1 MSPRSCSL
9 LVAVASLYAQGNPA
23 DLAAQYQAQLR
34 GGTPSPQQILA
45 NLNNLSLGIRQG
57 DWANPHTRLGVT
69 QGVQGYLN
77 LLRGNPRLAGDR
89 QIGLGLSGL
98 YRQLGG
104 LQFGGPYSG
113 WVDPFG
119 AWGNYR
125 TSFLLL
131 NQLQT
136 QFPQDQ
142 QIRNDLGLA
151 RRAIEVIEAKI
162 PELPRLDWASL
173 DAPAQQDYDDVIQRY
188 ISVSAA
194 ASSAEVTA
202 ETMRR
207 SMADQG
213 LAARPETV
221 AALTRMKLKLEEA
234 KRLIEQRRFSQA
246 RERLDSTDAE
256 ARKILK
262 SLGA

>member
-1 MSPRSCSL
+1 
-9 LVAVASLYAQGNPA
+9 
-23 DLAAQYQAQLR
+23 
-34 GGTPSPQQILA
+34 
-45 NLNNLSLGIRQG
+45 
-57 DWANPHTRLGVT
+57 
-69 QGVQGYLN
+69 VQGYLN
-77 LLRGNPRLAGDR
+77 ILRGNPRFASDR
-89 QIGLGLSGL
+89 NIGLSLSGL

-104 LQFGGPYSG
+104 LQFGGPFGG
-113 WVDPFG
+113 WVDPYG

-125 TSFLLL
+125 NSFLLL

-136 QFPQDQ
+136 QFPNDA
-142 QIRNDLGLA
+142 QIRSDLGIS
-151 RRAIEVIEAKI
+151 RRSIEVLETKI

-173 DAPAQQDYDDVIQRY
+173 DAAAQQDYDDVIQRY

-234 KRLIEQRRFSQA
+234 KRLIEQRRFPQA

-256 ARKILK
+256 VRKILK
-262 SLGA
+262 SFGG